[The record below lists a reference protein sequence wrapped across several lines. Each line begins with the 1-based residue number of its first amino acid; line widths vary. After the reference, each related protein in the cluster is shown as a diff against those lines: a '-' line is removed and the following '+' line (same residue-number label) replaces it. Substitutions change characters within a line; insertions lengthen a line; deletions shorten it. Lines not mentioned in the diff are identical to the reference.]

1 MLYDLIRTF
10 RGKETIVMT
19 DQLSKVNDRMKTL
32 RSSQN
37 NGIRGQKVAYS
48 VRESVEREKYKL
60 KPNRWDASGKDCNPK
75 RVK

>member
-1 MLYDLIRTF
+1 M
-10 RGKETIVMT
+10 MT

-32 RSSQN
+32 R
-37 NGIRGQKVAYS
+37 NGIRGQKVVYS
-48 VRESVEREKYKL
+48 IRESIEREKYKL